1 MTFCYDFTM
10 QYIQWSTRT
19 KTSEVNKL
27 SYGTTDN
34 LDHAML
40 LLKQKG
46 IV

>member
-10 QYIQWSTRT
+10 QYTQWSPGT

-34 LDHAML
+34 LNHAML
-40 LLKQKG
+40 LLKQQG